1 MKRLITAAVV
11 RQEKQAG
18 KKRLEVTQPH
28 CIITPEAR
36 EVAERIGLELVESVD
51 ASVAAAPEAPLAG
64 KAASCPTDS
73 ELAAIRAAIMA
84 KLPAGSVSEALVD
97 QLVQKTLRQHAAAPP
112 AEAAFLSQTTGKGIK
127 RVAGDSIKMG
137 IFDGAGKENR
147 VGIVDV
153 VTAEDGSSMA
163 AGFMAWEKCF
173 FPWTLTYDEV
183 DFVLEGELHIRCNGE
198 TTVGKAGDVLFIPKN
213 TSIEFGTPTKV
224 KFLYVAYPA
233 NWQEA

>member
-18 KKRLEVTQPH
+18 KTRLEVNLPH

-36 EVAERIGLELVESVD
+36 QVAEQIGLDLVETVG
-51 ASVAAAPEAPLAG
+51 AS
-64 KAASCPTDS
+64 KAADS
-73 ELAAIRAAIMA
+73 DLAVIRTAVMA
-84 KLPAGSVSEALVD
+84 KLPAAGVAEELVD
-97 QLVQKTLRQHAAAPP
+97 QLIKKALCRQTAPLP
-112 AEAAFLSQTTGKGIK
+112 ETGAFQAQTGGKGIK
-127 RVAGDSIKMG
+127 RVAGGSITMG

-153 VTAEDGSSMA
+153 VTAEDGSSMG
-163 AGFMAWEKCF
+163 AGFMAWENCF

-183 DFVLEGELHIRCNGE
+183 DLVLEGELHIRCNGE

-213 TSIEFGTPTKV
+213 TSIEFGTPSKV
-224 KFLYVAYPA
+224 KFFYVAYPA
-233 NWQEA
+233 DWQNA